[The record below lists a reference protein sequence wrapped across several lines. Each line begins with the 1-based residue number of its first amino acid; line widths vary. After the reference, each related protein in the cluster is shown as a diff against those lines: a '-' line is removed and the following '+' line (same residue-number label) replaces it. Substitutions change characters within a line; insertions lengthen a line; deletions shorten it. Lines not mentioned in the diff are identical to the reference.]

1 MIDRPV
7 SKTLRRILPDAL
19 VGLSVFLLTVV
30 LTLGCSSIA
39 APSTTADLFSSAI
52 ATGLGDRQG
61 APLLLAAVFAA
72 IVTLDL
78 AFIRHVVCTYASP
91 RRTGRK
97 AAQRSK
103 SGKTP

>member
-7 SKTLRRILPDAL
+7 SKTLRRMVPDAL
-19 VGLSVFLLTVV
+19 VGFSVFVLTVV
-30 LTLGCSSIA
+30 LTLGDASIA
-39 APSTTADLFSSAI
+39 APSTTAELFSSAI
-52 ATGLGDRQG
+52 ATSLGHQQG

-91 RRTGRK
+91 RQSGRRTV
-97 AAQRSK
+97 QRSN
-103 SGKTP
+103 SEKTP